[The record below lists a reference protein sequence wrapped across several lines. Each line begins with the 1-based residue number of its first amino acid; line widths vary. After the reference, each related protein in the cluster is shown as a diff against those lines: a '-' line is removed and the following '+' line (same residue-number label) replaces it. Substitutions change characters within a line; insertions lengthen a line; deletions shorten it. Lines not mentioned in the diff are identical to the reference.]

1 MHQSNKSYSNKI
13 SLNSHKSKQSPKSD
27 YKSRPKS
34 HLNKMQMHET
44 EPQLTGEAVDS
55 PVMRQNILTA
65 GIELLR
71 TLESQNCEQERNK
84 AFEERE
90 RKKKWII
97 RGGDGKRNLE
107 FRFEEQFAKNWS
119 RRSTVERGIW
129 RSNREIRRERTKKR
143 IRERF
148 DQKGGERK

>member
-1 MHQSNKSYSNKI
+1 
-13 SLNSHKSKQSPKSD
+13 
-27 YKSRPKS
+27 
-34 HLNKMQMHET
+34 MQMHET

>member
-1 MHQSNKSYSNKI
+1 
-13 SLNSHKSKQSPKSD
+13 
-27 YKSRPKS
+27 
-34 HLNKMQMHET
+34 MQMHET

-90 RKKKWII
+90 REKKWII

-107 FRFEEQFAKNWS
+107 FRFEEKFAENWS
-119 RRSTVERGIW
+119 RRSTVERRIW
-129 RSNREIRRERTKKR
+129 RSNRESRREN
-143 IRERF
+143 
-148 DQKGGERK
+148 ERKKGFGRDSIKKAGSGNREGIAVTEEMTRHAYVCMYINLGSIY